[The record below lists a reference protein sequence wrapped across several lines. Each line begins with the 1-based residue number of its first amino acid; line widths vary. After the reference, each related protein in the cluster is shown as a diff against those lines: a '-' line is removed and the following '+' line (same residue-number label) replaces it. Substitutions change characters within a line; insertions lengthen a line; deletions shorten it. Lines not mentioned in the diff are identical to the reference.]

1 MATII
6 PVLKITGIVL
16 LCILALVLLLILLI
30 LFVPVRY
37 RVRGSYSESVDVKGY
52 VSYLLHIVHVSLRY
66 TDELRLTLHIF
77 GIPIRLMPKKEKK
90 KKQSRDKEP
99 EDIKKNKSQPD
110 SEKADKPKHDNEKA
124 DSKKDVDRT
133 DKDKEDENKRDKNAG
148 NSSDTKTDVN
158 RESDK
163 KSKGSEKDKAD
174 ADKKTG
180 IEKIKAYIKL
190 LDDPDTRGA
199 WQVAKKRT
207 GRLLKTILPKRIR
220 ILIRYGL
227 DDPYVTAQ
235 IMSVYN
241 VFYTYIGEGL
251 TLMPVY
257 YEKHTEA
264 DGYIR
269 GYIMVAPILWQAL
282 LTVLNRDCRS
292 FFKKFK
298 NINSRTAG
306 RS

>member
-37 RVRGSYSESVDVKGY
+37 RVRGSYSESVDVRGY

-77 GIPIRLMPKKEKK
+77 GIPIRLIPKKEKK
-90 KKQSRDKEP
+90 KKQGRDKET
-99 EDIKKNKSQPD
+99 EDI
-110 SEKADKPKHDNEKA
+110 EKADKSKQGNEKA
-124 DSKKDVDRT
+124 DSKKDADRT
-133 DKDKEDENKRDKNAG
+133 DKDKEDENKRDENAG
-148 NSSDTKTDVN
+148 NSSDTKTDIN
-158 RESDK
+158 RDSDK

-269 GYIMVAPILWQAL
+269 GYIMVAPVLWQAL